1 MQLRK
6 STEKIMMSSTSQ
18 AELDVINK
26 KLDKLL
32 TMLQKQNKVSTG
44 GCATTDDINNTK
56 KGE

>member
-6 STEKIMMSSTSQ
+6 TTEKIMISSIPQ
-18 AELDVINK
+18 AELDAINK

-44 GCATTDDINNTK
+44 GCATTDDINKN
-56 KGE
+56 